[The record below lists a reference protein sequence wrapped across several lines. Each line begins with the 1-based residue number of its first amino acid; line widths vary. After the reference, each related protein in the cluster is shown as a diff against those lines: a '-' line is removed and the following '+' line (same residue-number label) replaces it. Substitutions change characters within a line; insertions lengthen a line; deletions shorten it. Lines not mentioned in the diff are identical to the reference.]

1 MKYATTR
8 SDALDTYIFND
19 KDNLN
24 SEAYGVV
31 IAVPPGPHRKETTGR
46 ESGKGWQNGSPQDR
60 IRIKNSND
68 IPETNTGKAIQY
80 RTK

>member
-1 MKYATTR
+1 MSKKNGRVVLSPSILSKKILSPKRPGMKYATTR

-31 IAVPPGPHRKETTGR
+31 IAVPPGPPHR
-46 ESGKGWQNGSPQDR
+46 
-60 IRIKNSND
+60 
-68 IPETNTGKAIQY
+68 
-80 RTK
+80 